1 MMTPATYTQNLK
13 SVLKN
18 TIEQAFAEF
27 DTAKLILL
35 FDKIRHLRELINLQ
49 ELLEAGL
56 V

>member
-1 MMTPATYTQNLK
+1 MTPETYTQNLK
-13 SVLKN
+13 AILKD

-27 DTAKLILL
+27 NTAKLIVL
-35 FDKIRHLRELINLQ
+35 FDRIKHLREMINLQ

>member
-1 MMTPATYTQNLK
+1 MMTPETYTQNLK
-13 SVLKN
+13 NILRD

-27 DTAKLILL
+27 NTAKLIVL
-35 FDKIRHLRELINLQ
+35 FDKIRHLREMINLQ